1 MGKYADRRKAHRGP
15 LRRRAA
21 YWAARAVATVIFT
34 PLHLLG
40 VALTR
45 GTDVAVESVQALEV
59 WAYPG
64 LFADPRLPAPEL
76 GEDWKARMP
85 AR

>member
-21 YWAARAVATVIFT
+21 YWAVRSAATVIFT
-34 PLHLLG
+34 PLHFLA

-45 GTDVAVESVQALEV
+45 SVDVSVEMVQALEV

-64 LFADPRLPAPEL
+64 LFASPRLDAPELAEEWKRRLPAS
-76 GEDWKARMP
+76 
-85 AR
+85 